1 MRTALRILGLAMAP
15 ALAPVPGLAD
25 AGHGSGQMAV
35 GMPAMHG
42 HEPTRTIDV
51 IMREDYDKDAPFVFE
66 PSADMVFAAG
76 ETVRLHIVNMG
87 EETHEFV
94 MDTMAENAEHKV
106 LMAKFP
112 EMEHEEPYM
121 VHVEAGEKGES
132 GNEPL
137 GQSAFPEN
145 GNDEWGGGQGRI
157 HRNKCGGQNPIH
169 VGQGVVRVEKT
180 RDEIFPNRE
189 RMSFE
194 VPPDEEDASQAGEPV
209 GEILAVVHERTGHGT
224 GGTTSTG

>member
-1 MRTALRILGLAMAP
+1 MKTALLLLGLAMAP

-112 EMEHEEPYM
+112 EMEHDDPNSVRLDPGEE
-121 VHVEAGEKGES
+121 ADILWTFNKS
-132 GNEPL
+132 GTFEFACLLP
-137 GQSAFPEN
+137 GHYE
-145 GNDEWGGGQGRI
+145 GG
-157 HRNKCGGQNPIH
+157 
-169 VGQGVVRVEKT
+169 
-180 RDEIFPNRE
+180 
-189 RMSFE
+189 M
-194 VPPDEEDASQAGEPV
+194 
-209 GEILAVVHERTGHGT
+209 HGALIVN
-224 GGTTSTG
+224 